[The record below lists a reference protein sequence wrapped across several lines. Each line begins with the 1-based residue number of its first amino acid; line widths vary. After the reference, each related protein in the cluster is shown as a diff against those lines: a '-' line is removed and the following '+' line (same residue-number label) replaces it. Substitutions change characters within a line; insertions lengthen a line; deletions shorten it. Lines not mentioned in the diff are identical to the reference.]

1 MIKIFFLILL
11 AEIWGITGQILYKKS
26 ANSAEMPDLRSIR
39 SYFKFMKSVFSMPA
53 LWLGFACI
61 FMGLVTFLFALAQT
75 DLSIAFPIDSMQ
87 YIVALVASHFF
98 LGEKI
103 TKYKLAGTLL
113 VMAGVLLVAM
123 S

>member
-1 MIKIFFLILL
+1 MIKIVLLILL

-26 ANSAEMPDLRSIR
+26 ANRAKMPDLRNIW
-39 SYFKFMKSVFSMPA
+39 SYLKFMKEVFSMPS
-53 LWLGFACI
+53 LWAGFGCI

-87 YIVALVASHFF
+87 YIVALIASHFF

-103 TKYKLAGTLL
+103 NKYKLIGTLL
-113 VMAGVLLVAM
+113 VMAGVFLVAM